1 LVDTIKSVDIEHAI
15 MSSDLGQIHNP
26 SPVEGFRMFI
36 QILLENGI
44 SEEQIKKMSYENPGR
59 LLGMK

>member
-1 LVDTIKSVDIEHAI
+1 